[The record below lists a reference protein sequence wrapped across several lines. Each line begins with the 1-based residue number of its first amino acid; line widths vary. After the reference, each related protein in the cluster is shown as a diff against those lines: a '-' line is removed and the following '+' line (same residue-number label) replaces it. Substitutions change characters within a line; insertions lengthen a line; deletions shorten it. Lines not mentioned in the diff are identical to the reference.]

1 MQVWEQVQAKKQR
14 NTLLTWRN
22 TGSHSDTLVLRTT
35 LPSLWWARCT
45 AARTTRLWK
54 QPVWKQP
61 VIIAYICAQGL
72 FNMLTLIQA
81 FSKKKTDDR
90 KEWLTN
96 FMEDRRQRR
105 MHGLP
110 EVCMEEAFICV
121 LLSLTLHRILLTQQY
136 LIWVKWRKHRWV
148 IALFSP
154 SPHLPYHPA
163 IPLWNS
169 CPAPL
174 LQWLHQQRA
183 DFVLQFWQWEIYPV
197 FGWWFV
203 HFLHLL
209 TVWVF

>member
-1 MQVWEQVQAKKQR
+1 MLQVWEQVQAKKQR

-35 LPSLWWARCT
+35 LPSLWWARRT
-45 AARTTRLWK
+45 AARTNRL
-54 QPVWKQP
+54 WKQP

-72 FNMLTLIQA
+72 FN
-81 FSKKKTDDR
+81 
-90 KEWLTN
+90 
-96 FMEDRRQRR
+96 
-105 MHGLP
+105 
-110 EVCMEEAFICV
+110 V
-121 LLSLTLHRILLTQQY
+121 LLWFRPSVRRRRTTGRSGSLTSWRTDVREGCTACQRFVWKKLSFACSSHRILLTQQY

-154 SPHLPYHPA
+154 SLHLPHHPA
-163 IPLWNS
+163 IPVWNS
-169 CPAPL
+169 CPTPL

-183 DFVLQFWQWEIYPV
+183 DFVLQFWQWEIDPV